1 MMLSLIAR
9 AIEFTT
15 YSLVIK
21 AVDKISKLPRNSQP
35 SDLERLYRE
44 NLALKAQLE
53 TVKREIKIKIGKRP
67 PMSVRT
73 RAAQVFAYL
82 LNRGNKP
89 FIKYYLSASRPTV
102 KTWATRFRRV
112 ESPGGIS
119 PPGAHRTGREPLD
132 SSGSYHPAVRGFA
145 PAAHRVIRSGERR
158 ATLSSQRD
166 ALRLRL

>member
-1 MMLSLIAR
+1 VVVVREKRWHTAMMLSLIAR

-67 PMSVRT
+67 PISVRT

-102 KTWATRFRRV
+102 KTWACVGYLPDLTLGVSWLLR
-112 ESPGGIS
+112 
-119 PPGAHRTGREPLD
+119 
-132 SSGSYHPAVRGFA
+132 SSDR
-145 PAAHRVIRSGERR
+145 
-158 ATLSSQRD
+158 
-166 ALRLRL
+166 